1 MIKLKSKNHI
11 IVYLVRILTIIV
23 VLMGFST
30 GHASSTSSG
39 KAIEPFLDDTKFSA
53 EAMILIDAKTGS
65 ILYAKN
71 ENDQLYPASITKI
84 MTALLALESGQLD
97 ESVTTSKLARHAI
110 GNRIYLEEGEEKP
123 LGDLLYGLM
132 LNSGN
137 DAAIAIAEHIGG
149 SVEGFSYLMNE
160 KAKQLGALHTN
171 FITPNGLHDDQHYT
185 TAQDMAIITRTAML
199 NELFRE
205 IVSTK
210 HMPWF
215 GEDWHSSLV
224 NSNKLLWNYEGS
236 TGIKTGYTRKAQQT
250 IVASAEK
257 DGTELIAVLLKVQGR
272 NSLWREATDL
282 LDFGFEFYETKQI
295 KAKGEIIP
303 VLINGEVQQLRVA
316 DDIFITVEKI
326 DKTDGK
332 INETEKKR
340 ERPEEIQD
348 GTAAKQSWTVEAVI
362 NSIPYSHPPRLAG
375 EEIGILNIIVAG
387 EIVAQERLLL
397 TKRLISAASALDGLQ
412 SDLEIN
418 AKEEALSNSQAHFS
432 GIQILYVPLL
442 IIAFIWWH
450 QTKVIARSHRDN
462 TPNKQEQRL

>member
-1 MIKLKSKNHI
+1 MIKFKRKNHR
-11 IVYLVRILTIIV
+11 IVYLVRLLTIIG
-23 VLMGFST
+23 LLTILTAGI
-30 GHASSTSSG
+30 ASSASYG
-39 KAIEPFLDDTKFSA
+39 HAIEPFLDDTQFTS

-71 ENDQLYPASITKI
+71 EKDELYPASITKI
-84 MTALLALESGQLD
+84 MTALLALELGQLD

-149 SVEGFSYLMNE
+149 SVEGFSDLMNE
-160 KAKQLGALHTN
+160 RAEQLGALQTN

-199 NELFRE
+199 NPLFRE

-215 GEDWHSSLV
+215 GEVWHSSLV
-224 NSNKLLWNYEGS
+224 NSNKLLWKYEGS

-272 NSLWREATDL
+272 NNLWREATEL
-282 LDFGFEFYETKQI
+282 LDFGFGFYETKQV

-303 VLINGEVQQLRVA
+303 ILINGEEQQLRVA

-326 DKTDGK
+326 DG
-332 INETEKKR
+332 
-340 ERPEEIQD
+340 PEETQD
-348 GTAAKQSWTVEAVI
+348 EIAIKQSWTVEAVI
-362 NSIPYSHPPRLAG
+362 DSLPYSHPPRLPG
-375 EEIGILNIIVAG
+375 DEIGILKIIVAG

-397 TKRLISAASALDGLQ
+397 TKTLNSAASALDGPQ
-412 SDLEIN
+412 SNLEIN
-418 AKEEALSNSQAHFS
+418 SEEEVLFHSQAHFS

-442 IIAFIWWH
+442 FIAFIWWH
-450 QTKVIARSHRDN
+450 QTKVIARSYRDN
-462 TPNKQEQRL
+462 KPNNQEQRL